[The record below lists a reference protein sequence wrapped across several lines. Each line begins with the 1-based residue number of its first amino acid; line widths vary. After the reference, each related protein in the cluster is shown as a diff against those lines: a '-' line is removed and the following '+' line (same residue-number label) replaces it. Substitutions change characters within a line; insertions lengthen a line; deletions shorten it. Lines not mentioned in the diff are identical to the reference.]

1 MVEVATVLIAEIATN
16 AATCAELTAVV
27 AMVTA
32 EIIAVAAVTGAVV
45 TTEIFAV
52 TAVIG
57 AVVTTALAV
66 VGVAASVL
74 TTLESPIS
82 GSGSISWPRALD
94 LERVL
99 FGAGGIFRPFPI
111 PTTYL
116 ENYP

>member
-1 MVEVATVLIAEIATN
+1 MVEVATVLIAELATD

-66 VGVAASVL
+66 VRVAESVL
-74 TTLESPIS
+74 ATFESTKG
-82 GSGSISWPRALD
+82 GSASRFRPLD
-94 LERVL
+94 LERVA
-99 FGAGGIFRPFPI
+99 FGVGGIFRPFPI
-111 PTTYL
+111 PTTI
-116 ENYP
+116 